1 MTRAINASYITVSRV
16 WDFHTGGH
24 YMCVPGFLKVV
35 CGMKLKIFL
44 VGPCGVR
51 GGIYCMGVRGS
62 M

>member
-1 MTRAINASYITVSRV
+1 MPRTLLCLGCGIFTP
-16 WDFHTGGH
+16 GGH

-51 GGIYCMGVRGS
+51 GCIYYMSVRGG